1 LKNANNGNCHNDKTT
16 KRPLGRK
23 TKPMTNIIVKI
34 ENASNEVTLL
44 IKDNANNLIEMCNE
58 VYAPKLED
66 MGNDDYRDWLFENHK
81 ELAEFLYDTDGA
93 KNKLKMSQTS
103 KNILGGIKTIAT
115 RNNDF
120 LAWCESDFGSGTTSL
135 AKVTASINKYAKSLE
150 PKTET
155 QNTSDESE
163 STETE
168 STETES
174 TETESTDNAKPPL
187 EQIAQELL
195 KKFTADECIKLSEML
210 YDMAC
215 ENASDE
221 AIEKVA

>member
-103 KNILGGIKTIAT
+103 KNIFGGIKTIAT

-174 TETESTDNAKPPL
+174 TDNAKPPL

>member
-1 LKNANNGNCHNDKTT
+1 
-16 KRPLGRK
+16 
-23 TKPMTNIIVKI
+23 MTNIILEI
-34 ENASNEVTLL
+34 EQRNDDNNAYL
-44 IKDNANNLIEMCNE
+44 KDNAQAVLKLANKLF
-58 VYAPKLED
+58 APKMGDDAL
-66 MGNDDYRDWLFENHK
+66 GNDDYREWLFKKDKAFAEYMYDEMGKPNKKGISKPIMGQHK
-81 ELAEFLYDTDGA
+81 
-93 KNKLKMSQTS
+93 
-103 KNILGGIKTIAT
+103 KNIFGGIKTIAT
-115 RNNDF
+115 DNAAF
-120 LAWCESDFGSGTTSL
+120 LEWANQSDIGNEVSSL

-155 QNTSDESE
+155 GAGDETGE
-163 STETE
+163 HETIE
-168 STETES
+168 
-174 TETESTDNAKPPL
+174 NAKPPL

>member
-1 LKNANNGNCHNDKTT
+1 
-16 KRPLGRK
+16 
-23 TKPMTNIIVKI
+23 MTNIILEI
-34 ENASNEVTLL
+34 EQRNDDNNAYL
-44 IKDNANNLIEMCNE
+44 KDNAQAVLKLANKLF
-58 VYAPKLED
+58 APKMGDDAL
-66 MGNDDYRDWLFENHK
+66 GNDDYREWLFKKDKAFAEYMYDEMGKPNKKGISKPIMGQHK
-81 ELAEFLYDTDGA
+81 
-93 KNKLKMSQTS
+93 
-103 KNILGGIKTIAT
+103 KNIFGGIKTIAT
-115 RNNDF
+115 DNEGF
-120 LAWCESDFGSGTTSL
+120 LEWANQFDIGNEVSSL

-155 QNTSDESE
+155 QNTSDE
-163 STETE
+163 TE

-174 TETESTDNAKPPL
+174 TETESTDNAKPSL

-195 KKFTADECIKLSEML
+195 KRFTPDECVKLSEML